1 MAETTIKPI
10 ETKTGPTEAEI
21 LQAQLEIAE
30 AEVIRLKAE
39 NAGLVANNAELLRLI
54 QENQQAQTVLS
65 KAAAS
70 LSCTIETKEVE
81 MLSIPEGLTATEVQ
95 ALKDA
100 RQKEIDTLKS
110 KHEEYKRYIRGE
122 L

>member
-1 MAETTIKPI
+1 MAETTT

-21 LQAQLEIAE
+21 LQSQLEIAE

-54 QENQQAQTVLS
+54 QENTQAQTVLS
-65 KAAAS
+65 KAAS
-70 LSCTIETKEVE
+70 ELSTKIHKKELTLLE
-81 MLSIPEGLTATEVQ
+81 IPEDLTATEVQ
-95 ALKDA
+95 ALKDT

-110 KHEEYKRYIRGE
+110 KQEEYKRYIRGE